1 LDVAIIQVDR
11 QRIKQGL
18 GLAVSVNML
27 SYGLRPLRDLQMAE
41 KLSAINIDMEEEEM
55 KMKIVQH
62 NRMMEERRDMEAM
75 MKLK

>member
-1 LDVAIIQVDR
+1 MDVAIIQVDR